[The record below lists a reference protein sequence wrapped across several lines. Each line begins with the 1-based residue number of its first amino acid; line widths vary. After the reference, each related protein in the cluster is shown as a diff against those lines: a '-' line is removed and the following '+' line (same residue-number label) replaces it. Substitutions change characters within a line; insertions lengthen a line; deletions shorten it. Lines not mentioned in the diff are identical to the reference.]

1 MDSMTPI
8 STDLNVCTSSQLHSL
23 SIKPPISMA
32 MAEKAAREAGFNI
45 IDAKQLK
52 AAGVF
57 GEFVS
62 QVGAIHLGRSRLAM
76 NLARTDKAMDF
87 CESAIERGGF
97 DDSDSMVGVMKVHA
111 SLISESNK
119 AAELLI
125 KSAQQA
131 AETAKAEALMQL
143 PGFAPRAQVGLTQV
157 NVSFNSNGAET
168 NVTTNEKNHAAN

>member
-1 MDSMTPI
+1 MTAPLP
-8 STDLNVCTSSQLHSL
+8 TDQNVTTHPEVAPVGK
-23 SIKPPISMA
+23 KPPISLA
-32 MAEKAAREAGFNI
+32 VAEKAAREAGFNI
-45 IDAKQLK
+45 LDAKQLK
-52 AAGVF
+52 AAGLF

-87 CESAIERGGF
+87 CESAIENREF
-97 DDSDSMVGVMKVHA
+97 PDPDMMVGVMKVHA

-131 AETAKAEALMQL
+131 AETAKAEAMVVL
-143 PGFAPRAQVGLTQV
+143 PGFAPRAQVGPTQV
-157 NVSFNSNGAET
+157 NVMVNARNGGTESVEIQE
-168 NVTTNEKNHAAN
+168 N

>member
-1 MDSMTPI
+1 MPSI
-8 STDLNVCTSSQLHSL
+8 SN
-23 SIKPPISMA
+23 KPTISMA
-32 MAEKAAREAGFNI
+32 VAEKAAREAGFNI

-52 AAGVF
+52 AAGLF

-87 CESAIERGGF
+87 CEGALERREF
-97 DDSDSMVGVMKVHA
+97 PDPESMIGVMKVHA
-111 SLISESNK
+111 SLVGESNR

-131 AETAKAEALMQL
+131 AETAKTEAMAQL

-157 NVSFNSNGAET
+157 NVSVNAKAADAK
-168 NVTTNEKNHAAN
+168 VTTTEEESHATD

>member
-1 MDSMTPI
+1 MTPI
-8 STDLNVCTSSQLHSL
+8 PAEQNDSATQPARPVGG
-23 SIKPPISMA
+23 KPPISMA
-32 MAEKAAREAGFNI
+32 VAEKAAREAGFNI

-52 AAGVF
+52 AAGIF

-76 NLARTDKAMDF
+76 NLARTDRAMDF
-87 CESAIERGGF
+87 CESAIENREF
-97 DDSDSMVGVMKVHA
+97 PDPESMIGVMKVHA

-131 AETAKAEALMQL
+131 AETAKAEAMVVL
-143 PGFAPRAQVGLTQV
+143 PGFAPRAQVGPTQV
-157 NVSFNSNGAET
+157 NVMVNASNGVADTVEIKE
-168 NVTTNEKNHAAN
+168 N

>member
-1 MDSMTPI
+1 
-8 STDLNVCTSSQLHSL
+8 
-23 SIKPPISMA
+23 MA
-32 MAEKAAREAGFNI
+32 VAEKAAREAGFNV

-76 NLARTDKAMDF
+76 NLARTDKALEF
-87 CESAIERGGF
+87 CEQALERREF
-97 DDSDSMVGVMKVHA
+97 PDPEAMIGVMKVH
-111 SLISESNK
+111 STLIGESNR

-131 AETAKAEALMQL
+131 AETAKTEALTQL
-143 PGFAPRAQVGLTQV
+143 PGFAPRAQVGPTQV
-157 NVSFNSNGAET
+157 NVQVIAKSAET
-168 NVTTNEKNHAAN
+168 NVTDNEGDAHASD

>member
-1 MDSMTPI
+1 MTPI
-8 STDLNVCTSSQLHSL
+8 SAEQNDSPAHPARPVGG
-23 SIKPPISMA
+23 KPPISMA
-32 MAEKAAREAGFNI
+32 VAEKAAREAGFNI

-52 AAGVF
+52 AAGIF

-87 CESAIERGGF
+87 CESAIENREF
-97 DDSDSMVGVMKVHA
+97 PDPESMIGVMKVHA

-131 AETAKAEALMQL
+131 AETAKAEAMVVL
-143 PGFAPRAQVGLTQV
+143 PGFAPRAQVGPTQV
-157 NVSFNSNGAET
+157 NVMVNASNGAADTVEIKE
-168 NVTTNEKNHAAN
+168 N

>member
-1 MDSMTPI
+1 MTPI
-8 STDLNVCTSSQLHSL
+8 PTEQTGCTPAEVRPVGN
-23 SIKPPISMA
+23 KPTISMA
-32 MAEKAAREAGFNI
+32 VAEKAARDAGFNV

-76 NLARTDKAMDF
+76 NLARTDKALEF
-87 CESAIERGGF
+87 CEQALEHRQFPDPEAMI
-97 DDSDSMVGVMKVHA
+97 GVMKVHA
-111 SLISESNK
+111 SLIGESNR

-131 AETAKAEALMQL
+131 AETAKTEALTQL
-143 PGFAPRAQVGLTQV
+143 PGFAPRAQVGPTQV
-157 NVSFNSNGAET
+157 NVQVIAKSSET
-168 NVTTNEKNHAAN
+168 SVTEVKGDDDASG

>member
-1 MDSMTPI
+1 MTPI
-8 STDLNVCTSSQLHSL
+8 PAEQNGCTVEEVRP
-23 SIKPPISMA
+23 IGKKPPITMA
-32 MAEKAAREAGFNI
+32 VAEKAARDAGFNV

-76 NLARTDKAMDF
+76 NLARTDKALEF
-87 CESAIERGGF
+87 CEQALEHREF
-97 DDSDSMVGVMKVHA
+97 PDPESMIGVMKVHA
-111 SLISESNK
+111 SLIGESNK

-131 AETAKAEALMQL
+131 AETAKAEAAVVL
-143 PGFAPRAQVGLTQV
+143 PGFAPRAQVGPTQV
-157 NVSFNSNGAET
+157 NVMVNAGNGGTEAVEIKE
-168 NVTTNEKNHAAN
+168 N

>member
-1 MDSMTPI
+1 MTPI
-8 STDLNVCTSSQLHSL
+8 PTDESVGTSSQVQTVGS
-23 SIKPPISMA
+23 KPSISMA
-32 MAEKAAREAGFNI
+32 VAEKAARDAGFNI

-52 AAGVF
+52 AAGIF

-87 CESAIERGGF
+87 CEKAIEHGAF
-97 DDSDSMVGVMKVHA
+97 DDADAMVGVMKVHA
-111 SLISESNK
+111 SLIGESNK

-131 AETAKAEALMQL
+131 AETAKAEASVQL

-157 NVSFNSNGAET
+157 NVSVNAKGADT
-168 NVTTNEKNHAAN
+168 SVTANEEDNHAAD

>member
-1 MDSMTPI
+1 MTPI
-8 STDLNVCTSSQLHSL
+8 PTDDSERTSSQVQPVGG
-23 SIKPPISMA
+23 KPSISMA
-32 MAEKAAREAGFNI
+32 MAEKAARDAGFNI

-52 AAGVF
+52 AAGIF

-76 NLARTDKAMDF
+76 NLARTDKAMEF
-87 CESAIERGGF
+87 CEQALERGAF
-97 DDSDSMVGVMKVHA
+97 NDSEEMVGVMKVHA
-111 SLISESNK
+111 SLIGESNK

-131 AETAKAEALMQL
+131 AETAKAEASVQL

-157 NVSFNSNGAET
+157 NVSVTAPKLET
-168 NVTTNEKNHAAN
+168 TVSETKGDDHASD

>member
-1 MDSMTPI
+1 MTPI
-8 STDLNVCTSSQLHSL
+8 PTDENAGTSSQVQLVGN
-23 SIKPPISMA
+23 KPSISMA
-32 MAEKAAREAGFNI
+32 VAEKAARDAGFNI

-52 AAGVF
+52 SAGIF

-62 QVGAIHLGRSRLAM
+62 QVGAIHLGRARLAM

-87 CESAIERGGF
+87 CEKAIEHGAF
-97 DDSDSMVGVMKVHA
+97 DDADAMVGVMKVHA
-111 SLISESNK
+111 SLIGESNK

-131 AETAKAEALMQL
+131 AETAKTEAMTQL

-157 NVSFNSNGAET
+157 NVSVTGPKLET
-168 NVTTNEKNHAAN
+168 AVTEVKGEDDAAD

>member
-1 MDSMTPI
+1 
-8 STDLNVCTSSQLHSL
+8 
-23 SIKPPISMA
+23 
-32 MAEKAAREAGFNI
+32 
-45 IDAKQLK
+45 
-52 AAGVF
+52 
-57 GEFVS
+57 
-62 QVGAIHLGRSRLAM
+62 
-76 NLARTDKAMDF
+76 
-87 CESAIERGGF
+87 
-97 DDSDSMVGVMKVHA
+97 MVGVMKVHA

-168 NVTTNEKNHAAN
+168 NVTTNEGNHAAN